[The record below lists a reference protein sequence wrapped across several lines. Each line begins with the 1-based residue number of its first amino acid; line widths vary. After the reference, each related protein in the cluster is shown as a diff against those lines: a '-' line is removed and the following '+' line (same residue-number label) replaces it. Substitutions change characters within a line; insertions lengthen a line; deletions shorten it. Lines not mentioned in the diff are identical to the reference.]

1 MTTHPTPARGRFISF
16 EGIDGAGK
24 STHLARFVTELRQ
37 RLAGTQIILTR
48 EPGGTPLGERLRD
61 LLLTEPMHPDT
72 EALLMFAARREH
84 VAALIE
90 PALARGDWVVSDRF
104 ADATFAYQGAGRG
117 LDIARLNLLERFAL
131 DGFQPDL
138 TLLFDLD
145 PRIAAERRAAA
156 RAADRFEAQD
166 LAFFER
172 VRAGYQARVA
182 ADPARFLVI
191 DAARTPEVVAADID
205 AALANLATLTSAL
218 TPTTPMRPASDPSP
232 ASVTTQTNA

>member
-1 MTTHPTPARGRFISF
+1 MTSSTPARGRFISF

-24 STHLARFVTELRQ
+24 STHLARFVAALRA
-37 RLAGTQIILTR
+37 RFAAESGPARAVVLTR

-72 EALLMFAARREH
+72 EALLMFAARHEH

-117 LDIARLNLLERFAL
+117 LDVARLALLERFAL

-145 PRIAAERRAAA
+145 PAIAAARRAAA
-156 RAADRFEAQD
+156 RAADRFEAED

-172 VRAGYQARVA
+172 VRAGYRARVV

-191 DAARTPEVVAADID
+191 DAARTPEEVAADID
-205 AALANLATLTSAL
+205 LALDRAGRA
-218 TPTTPMRPASDPSP
+218 
-232 ASVTTQTNA
+232 